1 MLTELQVKDL
11 GVIAELRL
19 DVGAGMTAVTG
30 ETGAGKTLVITA
42 ISLLMGGRSD
52 ASMVRPGAAEAVV
65 EARFEFDETEHILR
79 RIIPASGRSR
89 AYVDGRLA
97 TLAELAEI
105 GARLVDIHGQ
115 HDHQSLLSPAVQR
128 DALDEFG
135 GIDLESLSA
144 ARRALAEID
153 ARLAGLGGDARDRA
167 RELDLLRFQVNELD
181 QALILSPEEDD
192 LLRAESELL
201 ADATGHREAAEHAVF
216 VLGEE
221 GGAIDQI
228 LSAVS
233 ALGER
238 APFTPHLARLSAL
251 RVELI
256 DLVSD
261 LRRSAESIEADP
273 GRLEWIGERRRLL
286 QDLRR
291 KYGDTLG
298 EVLDWHQRASER
310 LADLERFEEI
320 AASLEAQR
328 AGAVMELA
336 ACERSVEEARRK
348 VAPELARRVEGQLP
362 ELALPNARVEID
374 VAGVAGADIRF
385 LFAAN
390 PGMPLQ
396 PLAKVASGGELARAM
411 LGLRLVLSDGPPVMI
426 FDEVDAGIGGAAA
439 LAVGRALSA
448 VAAHRQVFVV
458 THLAQVAAWADSQVV
473 VDKVIDGSSTSTVVV
488 TVDGTDRVTEL
499 ARMLSGTPES
509 ATAQQHA
516 RELLTAARR

>member
-1 MLTELQVKDL
+1 
-11 GVIAELRL
+11 
-19 DVGAGMTAVTG
+19 
-30 ETGAGKTLVITA
+30 
-42 ISLLMGGRSD
+42 
-52 ASMVRPGAAEAVV
+52 
-65 EARFEFDETEHILR
+65 
-79 RIIPASGRSR
+79 
-89 AYVDGRLA
+89 
-97 TLAELAEI
+97 
-105 GARLVDIHGQ
+105 
-115 HDHQSLLSPAVQR
+115 
-128 DALDEFG
+128 
-135 GIDLESLSA
+135 
-144 ARRALAEID
+144 
-153 ARLAGLGGDARDRA
+153 
-167 RELDLLRFQVNELD
+167 
-181 QALILSPEEDD
+181 
-192 LLRAESELL
+192 
-201 ADATGHREAAEHAVF
+201 
-216 VLGEE
+216 
-221 GGAIDQI
+221 
-228 LSAVS
+228 
-233 ALGER
+233 
-238 APFTPHLARLSAL
+238 
-251 RVELI
+251 VELI

-261 LRRSAESIEADP
+261 LRGSAESIEADP

-310 LADLERFEEI
+310 LADLERFEEL

-348 VAPELARRVEGQLP
+348 VAPELARLVEGQLP
-362 ELALPNARVEID
+362 ELALPNARVEIE

-390 PGMPLQ
+390 PGMPVQ

-448 VAAHRQVFVV
+448 VATRRQVFVV

-473 VDKVIDGSSTSTVVV
+473 VDKVIDGSTTSTIVVA
-488 TVDGTDRVTEL
+488 VDGTDRVTEL

-516 RELLTAARR
+516 RELLTAAHR